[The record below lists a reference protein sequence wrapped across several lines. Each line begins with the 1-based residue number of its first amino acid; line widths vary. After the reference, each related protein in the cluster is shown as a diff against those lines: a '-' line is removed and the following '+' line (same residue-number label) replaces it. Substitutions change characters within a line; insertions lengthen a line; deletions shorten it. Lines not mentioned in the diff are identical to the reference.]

1 MLTIANFFLEVVKTL
16 KDLGV
21 FAVRPGLYRRFF
33 ERSNALFLIA
43 NDKGNIVEIN
53 PAFAERLG
61 FQRELLRGTKFMK
74 HVHPADQ
81 ERTMNEMNKIRA
93 GADVDLLRSP
103 GRGGCG
109 DLRRIFEGCAGLDAR
124 SADRD
129 ARPHGPAPGPPGG
142 RHARP
147 CCRWCRRDASATTR
161 SVG

>member
-93 GADVDLLRSP
+93 GADVDGFRN
-103 GRGGCG
+103 RY
-109 DLRRIFEGCAGLDAR
+109 ICADDTTLELEWLSTGNGIIYAVAR
-124 SADRD
+124 EIKS
-129 ARPHGPAPGPPGG
+129 
-142 RHARP
+142 
-147 CCRWCRRDASATTR
+147 
-161 SVG
+161 